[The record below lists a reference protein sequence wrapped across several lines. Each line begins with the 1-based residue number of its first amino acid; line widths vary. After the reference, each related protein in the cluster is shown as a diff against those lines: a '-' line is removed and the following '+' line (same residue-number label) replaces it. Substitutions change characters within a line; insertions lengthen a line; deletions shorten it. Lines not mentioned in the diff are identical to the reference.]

1 MIESLSQVS
10 VNKAGFT
17 CEITHFT
24 SSLVQATWVLA
35 RSRPTL
41 HSLSFFCNRSC
52 SLRWQ
57 GSSFFVQVCWYLAGD
72 SGVKPL

>member
-1 MIESLSQVS
+1 MRNHTFDFVVGASDMGVGQEQTNTVF
-10 VNKAGFT
+10 V
-17 CEITHFT
+17 E
-24 SSLVQATWVLA
+24 
-35 RSRPTL
+35 
-41 HSLSFFCNRSC
+41 FFCNRSS

>member
-35 RSRPTL
+35 RSRPVFVE
-41 HSLSFFCNRSC
+41 FFCNRSS

>member
-17 CEITHFT
+17 YEITNFT

-35 RSRPTL
+35 SSRPTPY
-41 HSLSFFCNRSC
+41 SV
-52 SLRWQ
+52 
-57 GSSFFVQVCWYLAGD
+57 SFFVIVRP
-72 SGVKPL
+72 V